1 MYMKILVRI
10 KNCLV
15 LIIILLSQNIKMDDL
30 NTLVV
35 GKMIHGMDGA
45 AIKEY
50 VGLKPKMYLS
60 RRSNSSEYKKQKT

>member
-1 MYMKILVRI
+1 
-10 KNCLV
+10 
-15 LIIILLSQNIKMDDL
+15 MDDL
-30 NTLVV
+30 NALVV

>member
-1 MYMKILVRI
+1 
-10 KNCLV
+10 
-15 LIIILLSQNIKMDDL
+15 MDDL

-45 AIKEY
+45 AIKKY

-60 RRSNSSEYKKQKT
+60 RKSNSSEYKKQKT